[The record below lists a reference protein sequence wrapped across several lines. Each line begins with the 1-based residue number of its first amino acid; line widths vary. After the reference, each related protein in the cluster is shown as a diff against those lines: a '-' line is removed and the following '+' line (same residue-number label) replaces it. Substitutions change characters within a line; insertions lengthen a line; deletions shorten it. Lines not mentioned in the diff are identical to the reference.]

1 MAKKS
6 ETPEKRR
13 SYTKQILWTLLIV
26 TGPVWGLTLLLTL
39 TSLEVFGPLPSVEQ
53 ISNPETKLATE
64 IITEDGEIL
73 GTFFRENRT
82 PANFDEISPNL
93 INALVATE
101 DERFFD
107 HSGIDARALARAI
120 YGLGSKGGGSTLTQ
134 QLAKMQFNDPARNI
148 LERIGQKLGEWIIA
162 AKLER
167 LYTKEEIIALYLNQF
182 DFLYKPWVSIPQH
195 ASTSTKNPST

>member
-64 IITEDGEIL
+64 IITEDGEVL

-101 DERFFD
+101 
-107 HSGIDARALARAI
+107 
-120 YGLGSKGGGSTLTQ
+120 
-134 QLAKMQFNDPARNI
+134 
-148 LERIGQKLGEWIIA
+148 
-162 AKLER
+162 
-167 LYTKEEIIALYLNQF
+167 
-182 DFLYKPWVSIPQH
+182 
-195 ASTSTKNPST
+195 